1 MKTGATARGRG
12 INIWMCSQQVL
23 MSMRW
28 CASAPLIGR
37 YSRRCRS
44 CVESFV
50 WAFSSRSRYSR
61 ESENRGLLGNRVA
74 EGIVLDSS
82 IFVMRNAKLASI
94 PVTSLGPIVKIPYP
108 SLYFLKLSWIFQ
120 NNHYY
125 GCFQIQFFSFWYN
138 LDIFIRPYANKNF
151 TYYWSFQASN
161 SAFYLP
167 TKVKSKWKTLKY
179 VLRFFFLYIFPGQV
193 EQLLGARK
201 YKRQKYFRF

>member
-82 IFVMRNAKLASI
+82 IFVMRNAKLASM
-94 PVTSLGPIVKIPYP
+94 PVTSLGPIVKISYP
-108 SLYFLKLSWIFQ
+108 RLYIFLTYPIYSK
-120 NNHYY
+120 NNHSY
-125 GCFQIQFFSFWYN
+125 GCFQIQILY
-138 LDIFIRPYANKNF
+138 
-151 TYYWSFQASN
+151 
-161 SAFYLP
+161 
-167 TKVKSKWKTLKY
+167 
-179 VLRFFFLYIFPGQV
+179 FLIQ
-193 EQLLGARK
+193 
-201 YKRQKYFRF
+201 FRHFHPSVFE

>member
-23 MSMRW
+23 MSIRW

-74 EGIVLDSS
+74 EGIVLHSS
-82 IFVMRNAKLASI
+82 IFVMRNAKLASMF
-94 PVTSLGPIVKIPYP
+94 VTSMGPIVKISYTNLPF
-108 SLYFLKLSWIFQ
+108 FLNLSSGFQ
-120 NNHYY
+120 NNHSH
-125 GCFQIQFFSFWYN
+125 GCSQIQTLYFLRQFW
-138 LDIFIRPYANKNF
+138 IHFPPYAELNF
-151 TYYWSFQASN
+151 HITLRLRFPRVEQCLSFI
-161 SAFYLP
+161 Y
-167 TKVKSKWKTLKY
+167 KSKIFLQKLWNL
-179 VLRFFFLYIFPGQV
+179 VLQNTFFKHYRREKDCHQ
-193 EQLLGARK
+193 ATMD
-201 YKRQKYFRF
+201 YN